1 LVALHRRFFFDNQE
15 NPMPSRKSAV
25 GAIIIAFAVAAP
37 GAYAQTQ
44 PPAGKPSSTAAAT
57 VETWTVKQWNAAA
70 AEWAKEKSEWAAC
83 QKQGSD
89 KKLSGRASWSF
100 LYDCMKS

>member
-1 LVALHRRFFFDNQE
+1 
-15 NPMPSRKSAV
+15 MPSRKSAV
-25 GAIIIAFAVAAP
+25 GAIVIAFAVAAP

-44 PPAGKPSSTAAAT
+44 PPAGNPSSTTMAM
-57 VETWTVKQWNAAA
+57 VETWTVKQWNAAT
-70 AEWAKEKSEWAAC
+70 AEWAKDKGEWASC
-83 QKQGSD
+83 RKQVSD